1 MRFLPVLPLLLLSA
15 ACATPARLVVTS
27 SDVLTTVPDAAAAL
41 ASADV
46 VVLGELHRSPAV
58 HAMHH
63 DLLAALH
70 ERRPNL
76 VIAMEMFERDT
87 QTVLLQY
94 LAGLVAEDTFLAAAR
109 PWPGYASDYRPVVE
123 FAKQHGLLV
132 LAANAPHQLVSRVA
146 REGIGSVAGADGV
159 ARETTAPEDEY
170 WDAFVA
176 DLGDDAAHGHGSLP
190 NLYAAQCLRDDT
202 MAETVVDH
210 LRSRRAVGD
219 RPLCV
224 LICGRGHS
232 DYGRGAVARIRSRMP
247 ELDVRVLSAELVEDL
262 GERLYSPPRA
272 VADSVVVAEGE
283 APPRPPVATLDD
295 VTRARV
301 APPPPTE
308 PLPVDAPANGAPAVE
323 RNPDGQRPALGF
335 MPDYVDSG
343 GAGVLVGPVSDGGPA
358 YEAGIEEGDYITAIA
373 GVEVPDLQ
381 TYVEV
386 LDEQIIGRTITVR
399 VRRGE
404 AEVDLQVRVG
414 SRPAR

>member
-1 MRFLPVLPLLLLSA
+1 MRSSLALPLLLLSA

-46 VVLGELHRSPAV
+46 VVFGELHRSPAV

-70 ERRPNL
+70 ERRPNI

-87 QTVLLQY
+87 QTMLLQY
-94 LAGLVAEDTFLAAAR
+94 LAGFVAEDTFLAAAR

-123 FAKQHGLLV
+123 FAKDNGLLV
-132 LAANAPHQLVSRVA
+132 LAANAPRELVSRVA

-176 DLGDDAAHGHGSLP
+176 ELGDDAAHGHGSLP

-210 LRSRRAVGD
+210 LRSRREVGD

-262 GERLYSPPRA
+262 SDRLYSTPRA
-272 VADSVVVAEGE
+272 VADYVVVAEGE
-283 APPRPPVATLDD
+283 GTPRPPVATVDD
-295 VTRARV
+295 TTRARV
-301 APPPPTE
+301 APPPPAE
-308 PLPVDAPANGAPAVE
+308 PLPVDAPAVE

-373 GVEVPDLQ
+373 GVEVSDLQ

-399 VRRGE
+399 VRKGD